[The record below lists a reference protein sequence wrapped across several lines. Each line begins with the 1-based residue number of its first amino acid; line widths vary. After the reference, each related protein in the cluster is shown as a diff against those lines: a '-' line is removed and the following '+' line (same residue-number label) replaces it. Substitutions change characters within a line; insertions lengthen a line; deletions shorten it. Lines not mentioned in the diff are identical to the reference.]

1 MIQPLSY
8 VHPNSKIAENVV
20 IDPFVTIEKNV
31 EIGSGT
37 WIGSNVTIMEG
48 AIIGKNCKI
57 NIRVSS
63 KGKKIFILFEDN
75 GPGFP
80 KNAINKIFDR
90 FYTDRINQKEFGK
103 HSGLGLSISK
113 QIISAHNGNI
123 FAENIINDDKKIIGA
138 RVNIIL
144 NKQIF
149 SNL

>member
-1 MIQPLSY
+1 LIGNSNKLVQVFDNLIDNSLSI
-8 VHPNSKIAENVV
+8 V
-20 IDPFVTIEKNV
+20 
-31 EIGSGT
+31 
-37 WIGSNVTIMEG
+37 
-48 AIIGKNCKI
+48 GKNCKI
-57 NIRVSS
+57 NIRAFS

-113 QIISAHNGNI
+113 QIISAHNGDI
-123 FAENIINDDKKIIGA
+123 FAENIINHNKKIIGA

-144 NKQIF
+144 NK
-149 SNL
+149 